1 MTRRHPTRRRVLSA
15 AAAFA
20 AAASFPSF
28 RTFAA
33 DMPDLK
39 GKLRKA
45 MILNELAPDKLQPL
59 KEAGF
64 DGCETRQIV
73 SEQDAAQGRS
83 NADAAGLRIH
93 SVMRGWMSFNSE
105 DPAKVEETIELT
117 RLALRCAKVYG
128 ADTILLVP
136 CRIGG
141 VEMPKPAELD
151 IAFDEKTGYVSRVV
165 KDPGENQK
173 YTKYIQQQNYA
184 TDSSR
189 KAVEKLIPLAEELKV
204 IIGLE
209 NVWNN
214 LWLSPALYRNFVAS
228 LNSPWVRAYFDIGN
242 HVKYS
247 PPQDWI
253 HTLGKGMICKLHIK
267 DFKINVEAKQ
277 GGRFVHPREGD
288 INWPAVRRALSDVE
302 YDGWASIEDSGLP
315 LAEFARR
322 FDLIARGE

>member
-1 MTRRHPTRRRVLSA
+1 MIPAHPTRRRVLSA
-15 AAAFA
+15 AAALA
-20 AAASFPSF
+20 AAASLPSF
-28 RTFAA
+28 AA
-33 DMPDLK
+33 ETEPLK

-45 MILNELAPDKLQPL
+45 MILNELTPAALQPL

-64 DGCETRQIV
+64 DGCETRQIL
-73 SEQDAAQGRS
+73 SEQDAAQGRK
-83 NADAAGLRIH
+83 NADALGLRIH

-128 ADTILLVP
+128 ADAILLVP

-141 VEMPKPAELD
+141 VDMPKPAELD
-151 IAFDEKTGYVSRVV
+151 IAFDEKTGHVSRVV
-165 KDPGENQK
+165 KDPAENEK
-173 YTKYIQQQNYA
+173 YAKYIQQQNYA
-184 TDSSR
+184 TDSSK

-228 LNSPWVRAYFDIGN
+228 FNHPWVKAYYDIGN
-242 HVKYS
+242 HVKYA

-277 GGRFVHPREGD
+277 GGRFVHPRDGD
-288 INWPAVRRALSDVE
+288 INWPAVRRALSDVD

-315 LAEFARR
+315 LDEFARR
-322 FDLIARGE
+322 FDLIAKGE